1 MLFQHVTPRS
11 DKTVSRVVCLH
22 LSLFYIHRTA
32 FVARECE
39 VVVADYDKKKRGEH
53 CEISPGKSHC
63 FVKTFS
69 LGSLLKSHGFF
80 VLESAPTLQ

>member
-39 VVVADYDKKKRGEH
+39 VVVADYDKKKRG
-53 CEISPGKSHC
+53 GA
-63 FVKTFS
+63 
-69 LGSLLKSHGFF
+69 L
-80 VLESAPTLQ
+80 

>member
-32 FVARECE
+32 FVVRECE
-39 VVVADYDKKKRGEH
+39 AVVAGYDKKKEGS
-53 CEISPGKSHC
+53 I
-63 FVKTFS
+63 VKF
-69 LGSLLKSHGFF
+69 
-80 VLESAPTLQ
+80 PLQNLIVS